1 MDVIFPYLEKV
12 KEEIRIPK
20 EQYSLVIMDIFKG
33 QDNDILK
40 ELREENFYEAVIVL
54 HNLTNKSQPLDISVN
69 KSAKAFISSKYNS
82 WFSKQVSAQLALGT
96 ESSKVK
102 VTGKLSDIKLL
113 HAQWIVNP
121 YNHIREEKDT
131 IINGFR
137 SAGVTEAIQSAQE
150 SN

>member
-1 MDVIFPYLEKV
+1 MDIIFPYLEKV
-12 KEEIRIPK
+12 KEEIRILK

-40 ELREENFYEAVIVL
+40 ELREENFCEVVIVL

-96 ESSKVK
+96 ESSKVE
-102 VTGKLSDIKLL
+102 VTAKLSDIKPLDT
-113 HAQWIVNP
+113 QWIVDP
-121 YNHIREEKDT
+121 YNYIREEKDT